1 MHVNYISSLIDLLA
15 TMYIASYIGTS
26 GRNKGQK
33 LVSHFFDDR
42 TFCRLLIAI
51 PLKMYS
57 KIGQPKWILVSQM
70 LKLVGKWPMAN
81 CYF

>member
-1 MHVNYISSLIDLLA
+1 MSPGVSMEY
-15 TMYIASYIGTS
+15 YCS

-33 LVSHFFDDR
+33 LVGRFFEYR

-57 KIGQPKWILVSQM
+57 KIDQTKWILVSQM